1 MGLDTE
7 AALALAQAV
16 ATGAAGAITSFSISY
31 NPVGDEGCLVLVAA
45 LPSSIGMVGCS
56 VSDVCAE
63 AWLQWARSPA
73 RSPNLYMLCIE
84 ENSYSASMR
93 ARLDTSGLALPIL
106 LTEALN
112 STP

>member
-1 MGLDTE
+1 MFC
-7 AALALAQAV
+7 Q
-16 ATGAAGAITSFSISY
+16 AAGLVYGRLLLETRR
-31 NPVGDEGCLVLVAA
+31 DEDAW
-45 LPSSIGMVGCS
+45 IGMVGCS

-112 STP
+112 STIIQK